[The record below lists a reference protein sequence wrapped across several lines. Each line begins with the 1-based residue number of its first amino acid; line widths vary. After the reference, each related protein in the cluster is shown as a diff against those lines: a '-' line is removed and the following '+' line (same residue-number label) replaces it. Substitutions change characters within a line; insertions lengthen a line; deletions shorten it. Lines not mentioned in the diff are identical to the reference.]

1 MPQLD
6 NAMAAQ
12 SLDRHLSMAD
22 HLFNSTF
29 TSASTNAEFNLARRS
44 SESQVPQLPKLEL
57 FGVGV
62 EHDKNP
68 WEQPA
73 ESRSGWES
81 FLKFLGHGDTNGD
94 RVRERVLKGLTPEQE
109 KEYNHEEAAQRNWE
123 MQATIAP
130 GQKPPAPMHELVDH
144 RVKATEKEISAK
156 VKAQMSPE
164 ERHELNKELKDID
177 KQYDNWQKNYNPIDT
192 LGSGPHIKI
201 GAEVSKYFEKI
212 AHAV

>member
-1 MPQLD
+1 MAQLD
-6 NAMAAQ
+6 NAMATQ
-12 SLDRHLSMAD
+12 SLDRHVPTAD

-29 TSASTNAEFNLARRS
+29 TCASTNADFNLARRS
-44 SESQVPQLPKLEL
+44 SESQVPQLPNLEL
-57 FGVGV
+57 FGA

-94 RVRERVLKGLTPEQE
+94 RVRERVLKGLSPEQE
-109 KEYNHEEAAQRNWE
+109 KEYHHEEAAQRNWE

-130 GQKPPAPMHELVDH
+130 GAKPSAPMHELVDQ
-144 RVKATEKEISAK
+144 RVKASEKEIAAK
-156 VKAQMSPE
+156 VRAQMSPA
-164 ERHELNKELKDID
+164 ERHELNKEFKDID
-177 KQYDNWQKNYNPIDT
+177 QQYDKWKKNYNPIDT
-192 LGSGPHIKI
+192 LDSGPHIEI
-201 GAEVSKYFEKI
+201 GAEVTKYFEKI